1 MQITKKL
8 NKYINKNG
16 NKTLKRIMRG
26 GADGNA
32 GAGAG
37 AGKDL
42 TEDEIKNL
50 LSQGFTLDQMAAIYQ
65 EQGQPIPPTLQKMI
79 AEMPP
84 AQQQMV
90 PPPGQMGP
98 PPQQMPSSAGKFPT
112 MMSADE
118 YVKYQEVAE
127 KERKEKRKK
136 DKKLYGYK
144 FSDLIDEKTLREMK
158 RTQGSFFVG
167 LNLANLFS
175 EFKKMITYEDM
186 NNNEKRKADM
196 KKSHNNSFK
205 RVGEWVDQD
214 FEQVLRDKMG
224 YRDSEIP
231 LLPEEALDESSTFY
245 DIIDE
250 SRKYFN
256 TGFDGKITPMGLL
269 LMTRMLYKYKKS
281 TTQWVRVATVLEL
294 IYKYLGKGQSK
305 EQFFS
310 SRIDIPVISL
320 MELEEFYNTDHLFM
334 TKDEL
339 RKFKDSLSFYKF
351 DTDIDIEKKLKK
363 LRSKPLPPI

>member
-1 MQITKKL
+1 MQFTKKL
-8 NKYINKNG
+8 NKYNNKNG
-16 NKTLKRIMRG
+16 NKTLKRNMRG

-32 GAGAG
+32 GAG
-37 AGKDL
+37 KDL
-42 TEDEIKNL
+42 TEDEINNL

-84 AQQQMV
+84 AQQQMA

-158 RTQGSFFVG
+158 QTQGSFFVG

-196 KKSHNNSFK
+196 KKSHNDTFK